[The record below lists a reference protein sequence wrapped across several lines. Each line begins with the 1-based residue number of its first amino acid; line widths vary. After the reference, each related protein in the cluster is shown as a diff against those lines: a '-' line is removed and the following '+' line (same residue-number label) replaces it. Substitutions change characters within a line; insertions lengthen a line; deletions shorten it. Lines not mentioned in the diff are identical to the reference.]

1 MSQAT
6 MIVCMT
12 SKRWAV
18 NRRENVSDV
27 FNLETDEILKETGFL
42 LWRWIMMKRITEMN
56 FVVWSRILQSSLWHF
71 LVSSRR
77 FTDCADHFILFIL
90 SYIEFWV
97 NAPFLPW
104 WIFSLGFFRSR
115 IYLWYS
121 SEHLLSILIP
131 LFLFRRDRLR
141 SMLTQDE
148 LSISL
153 SVFFMTPESQ
163 VYRRVCLFFR
173 WS

>member
-1 MSQAT
+1 
-6 MIVCMT
+6 
-12 SKRWAV
+12 
-18 NRRENVSDV
+18 
-27 FNLETDEILKETGFL
+27 
-42 LWRWIMMKRITEMN
+42 
-56 FVVWSRILQSSLWHF
+56 
-71 LVSSRR
+71 
-77 FTDCADHFILFIL
+77 
-90 SYIEFWV
+90 
-97 NAPFLPW
+97 
-104 WIFSLGFFRSR
+104 
-115 IYLWYS
+115 
-121 SEHLLSILIP
+121 